1 MDQLCR
7 KLVMTSKDESIM
19 KFLANESFENR
30 ELNSQ
35 CNQDIYHIIFL
46 LIKSGYPYYSIKNTL
61 KFNNGALTDYL
72 YKSKP
77 LYGIPIVK
85 TDFFPHSICDI
96 CEGRFSLRTY
106 RYVLPSNNSR
116 KYTNTCYECCS
127 ISIYASNNSCKYTN
141 TYYECCS
148 KFINASEI
156 LLRKLGEQEVYKLY
170 CKLSLFRLT
179 DLFKSCIDRD
189 VFELIFKLIIDL

>member
-127 ISIYASNNSCKYTN
+127 KL
-141 TYYECCS
+141 
-148 KFINASEI
+148 INASEI